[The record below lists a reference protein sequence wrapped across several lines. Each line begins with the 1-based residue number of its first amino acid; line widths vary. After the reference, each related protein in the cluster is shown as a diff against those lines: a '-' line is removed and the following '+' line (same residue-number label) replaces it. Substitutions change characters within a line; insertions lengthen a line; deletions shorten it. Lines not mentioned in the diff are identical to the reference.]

1 MSKLKM
7 SRRRR
12 RVARLQRCRVDI
24 AQGKVD
30 RDGSFD
36 ALTIEELDALASAGR
51 IDRSIVDFLR
61 LESRVVTQLGNVAA
75 TSDSSS
81 TLIE

>member
-24 AQGKVD
+24 AQSKVD
-30 RDGSFD
+30 RDGAFD

-51 IDRSIVDFLR
+51 VDRSIVEFLR
-61 LESRVVTQLGNVAA
+61 LERALSTQLGNVAA
-75 TSDSSS
+75 TSDSSN